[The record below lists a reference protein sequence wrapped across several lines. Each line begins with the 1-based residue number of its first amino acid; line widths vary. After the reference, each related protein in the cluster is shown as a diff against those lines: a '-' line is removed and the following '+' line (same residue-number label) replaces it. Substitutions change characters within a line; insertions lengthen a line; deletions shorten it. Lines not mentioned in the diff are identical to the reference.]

1 MVQQL
6 SKIREISLIMVFK
19 NSRVGREGGK
29 LGGSSGGT
37 RTGELDSKRGVRW
50 AAEFYHFIVKR
61 KSHPIE
67 EKCRRLTKCKEGFN

>member
-1 MVQQL
+1 
-6 SKIREISLIMVFK
+6 MVFK

-29 LGGSSGGT
+29 LGESSGGT

-61 KSHPIE
+61 KSHPI
-67 EKCRRLTKCKEGFN
+67 